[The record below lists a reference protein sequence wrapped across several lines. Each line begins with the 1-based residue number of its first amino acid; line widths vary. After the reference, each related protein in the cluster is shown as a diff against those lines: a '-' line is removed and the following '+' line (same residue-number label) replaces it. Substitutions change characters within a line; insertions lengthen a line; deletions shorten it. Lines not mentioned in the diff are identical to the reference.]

1 MDRYIPDLHDLY
13 DLYDLYGL
21 YDLAHVVGWEQH
33 ILYDLQHIVPGL
45 DLYYTDP
52 AQHLITA
59 GQDLDDLDHD
69 LPDLSDMCKF
79 AFDARLEG
87 QQ

>member
-1 MDRYIPDLHDLY
+1 MIYPRYSSWSRSLRVDRYIPDLHDLY

-33 ILYDLQHIVPGL
+33 ILHDLQHIVPGL

-59 GQDLDDLDHD
+59 V
-69 LPDLSDMCKF
+69 
-79 AFDARLEG
+79 
-87 QQ
+87 